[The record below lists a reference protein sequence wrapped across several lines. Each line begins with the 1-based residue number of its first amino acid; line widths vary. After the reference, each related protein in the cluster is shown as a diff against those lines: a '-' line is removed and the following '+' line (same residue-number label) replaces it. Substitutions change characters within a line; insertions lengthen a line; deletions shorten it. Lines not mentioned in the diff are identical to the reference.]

1 MSGRR
6 AHSGP
11 FFQQGLKGGV
21 HRGGTMEIKTLRHK
35 HVISIAEGKMVDLA
49 INHKI

>member
-1 MSGRR
+1 MSRRR
-6 AHSGP
+6 AHSSP
-11 FFQQGLKGGV
+11 FFQQGPKGGV
-21 HRGGTMEIKTLRHK
+21 HRGTMEIKTLRHK